1 MKQLLTKF
9 FKDKTY
15 RIINVSM
22 IQNSFYFTVNIFY
35 STKTNMFLFLYF
47 LNSDVRVVEKDL
59 PSLCPSLSGFLQP
72 PFPL

>member
-47 LNSDVRVVEKDL
+47 LNSDVRVVE
-59 PSLCPSLSGFLQP
+59 
-72 PFPL
+72 

>member
-35 STKTNMFLFLYF
+35 STKTNVFVFVFFKLGRPGCRVRPLLPMFEF
-47 LNSDVRVVEKDL
+47 VRI
-59 PSLCPSLSGFLQP
+59 SAN
-72 PFPL
+72 PFPP